1 MDTSCFTPKAGHV
14 SANKKLEPGGVPC
27 RSTLQIIQIWKRM
40 PKIKNGSI
48 RTVWDIALKKYIKIF
63 DPRKVIVWSKE
74 ELLKLKEESE
84 TKKR

>member
-1 MDTSCFTPKAGHV
+1 
-14 SANKKLEPGGVPC
+14 
-27 RSTLQIIQIWKRM
+27 M